1 MVCSRSTLSP
11 SASPGTTKAL
21 MPLEPGSPVRA
32 NTTYSSASPAL
43 PMKRFSPLSTHTSP
57 RFSAR
62 AWSAAGSEPT
72 PASVSA

>member
-1 MVCSRSTLSP
+1 
-11 SASPGTTKAL
+11 

-43 PMKRFSPLSTHTSP
+43 PIKRFSPLSTHTSP
-57 RFSAR
+57 RLSAR